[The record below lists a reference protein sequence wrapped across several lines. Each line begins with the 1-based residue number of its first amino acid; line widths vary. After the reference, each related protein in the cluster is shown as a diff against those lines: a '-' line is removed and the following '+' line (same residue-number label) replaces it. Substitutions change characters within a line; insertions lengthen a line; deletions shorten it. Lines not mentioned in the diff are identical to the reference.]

1 MLSLQ
6 KLVILIGITA
16 LGWLVGSLLNYLAD
30 ILPAEPRRWSAVCP
44 QCQTARRW
52 SDYFLFKRCGTC
64 GAKRSLRTWITQI
77 GSIAA
82 VLVLW
87 IYPPDRF
94 GFWMILPCMLYF
106 SLVAVIDIEHHL
118 ILHVVSM
125 AGAVIVI
132 PIGLIWNGLV
142 STLIG
147 GVAGAV
153 IMFLL
158 YYLGELFRRW
168 ISRARHEEVVEE
180 ALGFGDVT
188 LSAVLGLLLGWPK
201 ITFAIIMAILLAGLA
216 SGLYLLTMLVRKK
229 YLPFTAIPYGPFLL
243 IGAVVLIYLA

>member
-6 KLVILIGITA
+6 NLALLIGITA

-30 ILPAEPRRWSAVCP
+30 ILPAEPRRWEAVCP

-52 SDYFLFKRCGTC
+52 SDYLLFKPCGTC
-64 GAKRSLRTWITQI
+64 GSKRSLRAWSTQA
-77 GSIAA
+77 GSIVAILA
-82 VLVLW
+82 LW

-94 GFWMILPCMLYF
+94 GFWMILPCLVYF
-106 SLVAVIDIEHHL
+106 ALVAAIDIEHHL
-118 ILHVVSM
+118 ILHIVSL

-147 GVAGAV
+147 GLAGAL

-158 YYLGELFRRW
+158 FYLGELFRRW

-201 ITFAIIMAILLAGLA
+201 ITFAIVTAILLAGLA
-216 SGLYLLTMLVRKK
+216 SGLYLLTMLARKK

-243 IGAVVLIYLA
+243 IGAVILIYLA

>member
-1 MLSLQ
+1 MLILPN
-6 KLVILIGITA
+6 LLILIGITA

-30 ILPAEPRRWSAVCP
+30 ILPAEPREWKAVCP
-44 QCQTARRW
+44 QCHTVRRW
-52 SDYFLFKRCGTC
+52 SDYLLSKRCGTC
-64 GAKRSLRTWITQI
+64 GAKRALRTWITQI
-77 GSIAA
+77 GSIIG
-82 VLVLW
+82 VLALW
-87 IYPPDRF
+87 VFPPDRF

-106 SLVAVIDIEHHL
+106 ALVAVIDIEHHL
-118 ILHVVSM
+118 ILHVVSL

-147 GVAGAV
+147 GLAGAL

-158 YYLGELFRRW
+158 FYLGELFRSW

-201 ITFAIIMAILLAGLA
+201 ITFAIVTAILLAGLA
-216 SGLYLLTMLVRKK
+216 SGLYLLTMLARKK